1 MRQRTNLFGRVW
13 SMRPSFAWANKGG
26 QKEDRNDYIIGLIN
40 LIILFS
46 NLMTGYDLNLA
57 VYRFF
62 LIVLG

>member
-13 SMRPSFAWANKGG
+13 SMRPSFPWANIGG